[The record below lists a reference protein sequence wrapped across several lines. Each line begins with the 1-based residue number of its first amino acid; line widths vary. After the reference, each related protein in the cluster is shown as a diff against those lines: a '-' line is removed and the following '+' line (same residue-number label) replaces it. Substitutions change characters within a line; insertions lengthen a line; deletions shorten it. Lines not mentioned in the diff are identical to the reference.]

1 MIWSVSA
8 SGNFKGSLVV
18 SMSKARTTG
27 SWVRANTLRHFKADL
42 KVKVILIRLAR
53 PSGGAA
59 SKPEPP
65 PGNHFT
71 DLSTQSNTT
80 TQAHGQ
86 NLLHQCCGGNTRCIL
101 EITAA
106 SQLLRGKQATSRAR
120 LQPAWQ
126 MLTGRSTRSSRRV
139 ISGGRVLP
147 RYRTLYQWA

>member
-71 DLSTQSNTT
+71 ALSTQIPLPKPMDKTCPT
-80 TQAHGQ
+80 
-86 NLLHQCCGGNTRCIL
+86 
-101 EITAA
+101 TAA
-106 SQLLRGKQATSRAR
+106 GVTPDAYWKLLLRASF
-120 LQPAWQ
+120 
-126 MLTGRSTRSSRRV
+126 
-139 ISGGRVLP
+139 
-147 RYRTLYQWA
+147 